1 MNYWHIQ
8 LHPDNRKDFSNKVIR
23 EILSEKKIIGLGEW
37 EQGEKQ
43 REQFQN
49 NMKIGDVVVVKSGK
63 TPIAIVE
70 VIGQSYYE
78 ENTNENFDWFSFRRK
93 IEMLAFYKD
102 EYQFDI
108 NQEAHFLFATIFKH
122 QHQKQLSIGTKK
134 Q

>member
-49 NMKIGDVVVVKSGK
+49 NMKIGDVVELFGDNITIDEVADQLG
-63 TPIAIVE
+63 TINYEIVCMMSKRIPRLYLLNGEE
-70 VIGQSYYE
+70 V
-78 ENTNENFDWFSFRRK
+78 
-93 IEMLAFYKD
+93 
-102 EYQFDI
+102 EYNDYI
-108 NQEAHFLFATIFKH
+108 VNDL
-122 QHQKQLSIGTKK
+122 
-134 Q
+134 